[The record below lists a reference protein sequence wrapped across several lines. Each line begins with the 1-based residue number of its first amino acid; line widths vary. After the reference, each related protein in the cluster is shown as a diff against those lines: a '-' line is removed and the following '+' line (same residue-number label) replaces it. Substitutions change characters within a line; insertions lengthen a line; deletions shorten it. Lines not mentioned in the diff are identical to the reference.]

1 MDCYK
6 TEEQN
11 AVKMVLEKERIKKVD
26 FVCWTHPHDDHTRGL
41 DEIWKEYCTKET
53 CFCCS
58 DIIEADLELYFKKKQ
73 KMHFLKSI
81 ADIHTSPK
89 REKMKIMYLKDATQV
104 RDWKDKFEEN
114 QEGLIVLNTYQQVED
129 LIDLLDERC
138 TRSDVTNQ
146 EYDTDVKRVAKPV

>member
-58 DIIEADLELYFKKKQ
+58 DIIEADLELYSKEA
-73 KMHFLKSI
+73 KMLLKVLRI
-81 ADIHTSPK
+81 FTRHRKGED
-89 REKMKIMYLKDATQV
+89 
-104 RDWKDKFEEN
+104 EN
-114 QEGLIVLNTYQQVED
+114 YVPQGCYTG
-129 LIDLLDERC
+129 
-138 TRSDVTNQ
+138 
-146 EYDTDVKRVAKPV
+146 